1 MGFVQPAREKRDDR
15 RSSSRPETVMVQKI
29 GLALGSG
36 AARGL
41 AHIGVIQRLEQE
53 GIRPAIVCGSSIGSL
68 IGAAYAMGR
77 LGRLTEWLRSLD
89 FSKMWKLMDFTL
101 SGGVLAGKKLISFF
115 EEHVQDLTIEEL
127 PLTYGAV
134 ACDLTSGR
142 EVWLKSGPVLE
153 AVRAS
158 IALPGL
164 LTPLIQEERVLVDG
178 GLVNPVPVSM
188 CRALGAD
195 IVIGVNLNGDL
206 MSNVRP
212 RAELE
217 GNFADEKLGLLEVVG
232 RSINVMQDRI
242 TRSRLA
248 GDPPEIMFQ
257 PLLGSFGLLDFHRAD
272 EGIEEGVRCVQR
284 MQGAVD
290 QLKKLVE
297 ENRGF

>member
-1 MGFVQPAREKRDDR
+1 M
-15 RSSSRPETVMVQKI
+15 KI

-36 AARGL
+36 ASRGL
-41 AHIGVIQRLEQE
+41 AHIGVIQKLEQE
-53 GIRPAIVCGSSIGSL
+53 GIRPTIVCGSSIGSL

-89 FSKMWKLMDFTL
+89 FTKMWKLMDFTL

-115 EEHVQDLTIEEL
+115 EEHVRDLSIEEL
-127 PLTYGAV
+127 PLRYGAV

-206 MSNVRP
+206 MNNIRP
-212 RAELE
+212 RTELE
-217 GNFADEKLGLLEVVG
+217 GNFADEKLGLLEVVS

-257 PLLGSFGLLDFHRAD
+257 PMMGSFGLLDFHRAD
-272 EGIEEGVRCVQR
+272 EGIEEGVRCVER

-290 QLKKLVE
+290 QLKAIIQVDDKKIIE
-297 ENRGF
+297 RA